1 MSEVPWWREPTRA
14 QWCALGAAWAGWV
27 LDAFDFT
34 VFMLVMPDISRDFR
48 VAAVATAGSITLT
61 LFARLAGG
69 FVAGAAADRW
79 GRKLPLMISILWFAA
94 CDGAVALAPSFAWIL
109 VLRTLFGLGMGAEWT
124 SGTTLAMENWPA
136 RSRGIASGLLQGSWA
151 IGYLLAAGVSAVVLP
166 LWGWRALFVCAAV
179 PAILVIPIRFG
190 IVESDEWKT
199 ARAAQAARRASRP
212 AFDRGNV
219 GKVVWASAAMGLGF
233 GAYYALTALYPTL
246 LQTELGADARGVARL
261 VALFNVGMLAGS
273 VACGMLASR
282 RGVAIA
288 IAVPAA
294 ASLLALP
301 LYVGA
306 VPGVV
311 PIGAFATGVLG
322 AGFCGVVPMLLTGM
336 FDAEVRARM
345 VGIVYHVGAALAALV
360 PTLTAAVAAR
370 THTSLGA
377 AIFVVAGACEL
388 GLAALVLRGRRLT
401 VVSGALARAA
411 GAAGLV
417 LVVSLSLASCSD
429 GAGGVGGVGGGAGA
443 GAGEP
448 VGTTSS
454 AVSTLEQVTSFG
466 SNPGNLQMFRYVPTT
481 MPAHAPLVVMLHG
494 CTQTASEFSAVGID
508 ALADQFG
515 FYLVYAQQ
523 QSANNPEECFDWF
536 GQYNN
541 PSDKANITRGQGEN
555 ESIKEMVDQMKA
567 DFSVDASRVYVIGFS
582 SGAAMAAVMMA
593 AWPDVFA
600 AGGIDAGIPYNC
612 PSQSNSDVFTC
623 MNPGKT
629 QTPAQWSAAV
639 RAADPGW
646 NGPWPRASIWQGTQ
660 DTTVSPTN
668 SVELVKQWTD
678 VHGLGQTPTS
688 SGIDD
693 GQQHDVFADASGT
706 AQVERWQIAGMSHGF
721 AVDPTTSCGMTGSYI
736 YDEHICT
743 VRHMIAFFGIAGS
756 VNSGSSSGGGSGSSS
771 GSGSAGDGG
780 SGSGSA
786 SGGDGG
792 SGSAS
797 GSGGGGASSGS
808 GGASTGGSS
817 SEGDAGV
824 GSGLGGT
831 GLAGCSVALAHG
843 QEDAGAGAAA
853 VALFALAVTRKRR
866 RNEER

>member
-14 QWCALGAAWAGWV
+14 QWCAFGAAWAGWV

-34 VFMLVMPDISRDFR
+34 VFMLVMPNIARDFH
-48 VAAVATAGSITLT
+48 VATVATAGSITLT

-79 GRKLPLMISILWFAA
+79 GRRLPLMVSIVWFAA

-166 LWGWRALFVCAAV
+166 AWGWRALFVCAAL

-190 IVESDEWKT
+190 IVESDEWKA
-199 ARAAQAARRASRP
+199 ARAAQASRCAPRP
-212 AFDRGNV
+212 AFDRANV
-219 GKVVWASAAMGLGF
+219 GKVAWASAAMALGF
-233 GAYYALTALYPTL
+233 GAYYSLTALYPTL
-246 LQTELGADARGVARL
+246 LQLELGADARGVARL

-273 VACGMLASR
+273 VACGLLASR
-282 RGVAIA
+282 RGVATA
-288 IAVPAA
+288 IALPAT
-294 ASLLALP
+294 ASVLVLP

-306 VPGVV
+306 VAGGLPL
-311 PIGAFATGVLG
+311 GAFATGALG

-360 PTLTAAVAAR
+360 PTFTAAIAAR
-370 THTSLGA
+370 AHVGLGV

-388 GLAALVLRGRRLT
+388 ALAALVLRGRRLT
-401 VVSGALARAA
+401 VASGVIARTV

-417 LVVSLSLASCSD
+417 IVLSLPLASCSAAP
-429 GAGGVGGVGGGAGA
+429 AGG
-443 GAGEP
+443 EP
-448 VGTTSS
+448 LGRVSS
-454 AVSTLEQVTSFG
+454 AVDTLEQVTSFG
-466 SNPGNLQMFRYVPTT
+466 ANPGNLLMFRYAPAS

-494 CTQTASEFSAVGID
+494 CTQTASDFSAVGID

-515 FYLVYAQQ
+515 FYLVYPQQ
-523 QSANNPEECFDWF
+523 QEANNPDECFDWF

-541 PSDKANITRGQGEN
+541 PANKANITRGQGEN

-567 DFSVDASRVYVIGFS
+567 DFSIDASRVYVIGFS

-639 RAADPGW
+639 RAAYPSW

-660 DTTVSPTN
+660 DTVVSTTN

-678 VHGLGQTPTS
+678 LHGLGQTPTS
-688 SGIDD
+688 SGTDD
-693 GQQHDVFADASGT
+693 GQQHDVFADSSGN

-721 AVDPTTSCGMTGSYI
+721 AIDTTTSCGTPGSYI

-743 VRHMIAFFGIAGS
+743 VRHMIAFFGLAG
-756 VNSGSSSGGGSGSSS
+756 NTGSGGSSGGGSGGDGGSDGGSDGGGASGSGGDGGSASSS
-771 GSGSAGDGG
+771 GSGS
-780 SGSGSA
+780 S
-786 SGGDGG
+786 
-792 SGSAS
+792 
-797 GSGGGGASSGS
+797 GGASSGS
-808 GGASTGGSS
+808 GSSGASSGGGGSGDGGESGGGGSS
-817 SEGDAGV
+817 F
-824 GSGLGGT
+824 
-831 GLAGCSVALAHG
+831 AGCSVG
-843 QEDAGAGAAA
+843 QSRDGAGVGATAVGAA
-853 VALFALAVTRKRR
+853 LLALAVTRKRR